1 MQLKF
6 VYAIFLTATA
16 ILASCNSV
24 ETPVTTPVS
33 TKASPSPETP
43 HAATNDGVRRIT
55 TSDLEKMI
63 KDGTA
68 FVVDVRNQDS
78 YDMGHIPGA
87 HLIPAGEV
95 ANRLKE
101 LPRDK
106 TIVTYCS

>member
-6 VYAIFLTATA
+6 VYAIILTATA
-16 ILASCNSV
+16 ILASCNAV
-24 ETPVTTPVS
+24 ETPVI
-33 TKASPSPETP
+33 TKATPSPEAA
-43 HAATNDGVRRIT
+43 HAATTDGARRVT
-55 TSDLEKMI
+55 TSELEQMI

-68 FVVDVRNQDS
+68 FVVDVRNQDA

-95 ANRLKE
+95 ANRVKE